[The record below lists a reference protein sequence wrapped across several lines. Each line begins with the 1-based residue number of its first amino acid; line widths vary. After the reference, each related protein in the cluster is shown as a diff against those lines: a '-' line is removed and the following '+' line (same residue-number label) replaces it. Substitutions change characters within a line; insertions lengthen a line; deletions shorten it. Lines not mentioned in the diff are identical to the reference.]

1 MCSQCERLSRAPSRR
16 LMLQAAALAVLGLAA
31 PPSSL
36 AKKAPPKPGNILSPE
51 DALERL
57 REGNRRY
64 VQGVALRHDFKHER
78 EALTRGQNPYAGILS
93 CADSR
98 IAPEYAFDAGRGDLF
113 VCRVA
118 GNFINDDVLA
128 SFEYA
133 VQVLGTP
140 LLMVLG
146 HQACGAVD
154 AAMKS
159 IADGTTL
166 PGHLPALVTALSPAV
181 QAARGEKGNALDNAI
196 RRNVVLNV
204 ERLRAATPIIS
215 QFVADRKVRVV
226 GALYHLDTG
235 KVEIFPT
242 QA

>member
-1 MCSQCERLSRAPSRR
+1 MSACNRARS
-16 LMLQAAALAVLGLAA
+16 V
-31 PPSSL
+31 
-36 AKKAPPKPGNILSPE
+36 
-51 DALERL
+51 
-57 REGNRRY
+57 
-64 VQGVALRHDFKHER
+64 
-78 EALTRGQNPYAGILS
+78 
-93 CADSR
+93 
-98 IAPEYAFDAGRGDLF
+98 
-113 VCRVA
+113 
-118 GNFINDDVLA
+118 NFINDDVLA
-128 SFEYA
+128 VFEYA